1 MTPCLRPDEMID
13 VLDGV
18 AGGAALAHVETCADC
33 QALLTEMRAA
43 LGEAAHADVP
53 EPSPLFWSQ
62 VNARV
67 RSAIASEPQP
77 AAAQTWWSW
86 LRIDVL
92 VPLAGLAAIVVAL
105 TTTLGRV
112 TLIDQAPVAGAETR
126 VEAATGMVDLPGAGD
141 GALELVVDLVAS
153 LPDGGWDTLGLE
165 ALPDLDV
172 AARSLSADEQR
183 ALQALLQA
191 AVERPQS

>member
-1 MTPCLRPDEMID
+1 MTPCLRPDEIID

-18 AGGAALAHVETCADC
+18 AGRVALTHLETCASC
-33 QALLTEMRAA
+33 QSLLTEMRAM
-43 LGEAAHADVP
+43 LTEAAHASVP

-62 VNARV
+62 VNTRV

-77 AAAQTWWSW
+77 AAAHTWWSW

-92 VPLAGLAAIVVAL
+92 VPLAGLAALVVAL
-105 TTTLGRV
+105 TSTLGRV
-112 TLIDQAPVAGAETR
+112 THIDQAPAVAAARVAG
-126 VEAATGMVDLPGAGD
+126 TGTSQVDVPGAGD

-153 LPDGGWDTLGLE
+153 MPDGGWDTLGLE
-165 ALPDLDV
+165 PLPDLDV
-172 AARSLSADEQR
+172 AAQSLSADEQR
-183 ALQALLQA
+183 ALQALLKA